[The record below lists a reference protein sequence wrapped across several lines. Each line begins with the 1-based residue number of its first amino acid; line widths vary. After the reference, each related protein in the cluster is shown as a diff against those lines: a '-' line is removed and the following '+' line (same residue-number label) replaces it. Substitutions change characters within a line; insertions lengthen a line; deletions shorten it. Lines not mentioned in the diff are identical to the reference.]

1 MVGGRSLLK
10 TVRRF
15 SSAAAGTVPPG
26 ALLSLERWARGRE
39 DCRLLRDSDY
49 AIVSYPKSGRTWL
62 NVILS
67 KCFQLRYDL
76 PDYLLIRHDNLH
88 RRNPSIPTILFTH
101 DSHIRDYTR
110 RGSSKAPFYAKPTM
124 LLIRHPADTA
134 ISLYFH
140 WRHRMQPGKT
150 ALSELPAHGTDIALF
165 QFVMREFGL
174 PRVVRFLNEWAREI
188 PRVENLLLVR
198 YEDLRVNPHAEVG
211 RMLRWM
217 AQDPSDA
224 EIASAVEFA
233 SFENLKQLEARDLF
247 RANGSKGLSP
257 GDRSNP
263 DSFKVRRA
271 KVNGYCDY
279 FDADQVREIEDC
291 IRDRLDP
298 ALGYGETPPAPPVGP
313 MATPEPQ
320 SMASSDLIGTTISR
334 PPK

>member
-1 MVGGRSLLK
+1 M
-10 TVRRF
+10 
-15 SSAAAGTVPPG
+15 AAGTVPSG
-26 ALLSLERWARGRE
+26 TLLSLERWARGRE
-39 DCRLLRDSDY
+39 DCRLLRESDY

-67 KCFQLRYDL
+67 KYFQLRYDL
-76 PDYLLIRHDNLH
+76 PDYLLIRHGNLH

-101 DSHIRDYTR
+101 DSYTRDYTR
-110 RGSSKAPFYAKPTM
+110 AGGSKAPFYAKPTV

-140 WRHRMQPGKT
+140 WLHRMQPCKT
-150 ALSELPAHGTDIALF
+150 ALSRLPSHGTDIGLF
-165 QFVMREFGL
+165 HFVMQEFGL
-174 PRVVRFLNEWAREI
+174 PRVVRFLNEWAEETSRIE
-188 PRVENLLLVR
+188 RLLLVR
-198 YEDLRVNPHAEVG
+198 YEDMRANPDAEVG

-217 AQDPSDA
+217 GQDPSDA
-224 EIASAVEFA
+224 EIAGAVEFA

-271 KVNGYCDY
+271 KVNGYRDY
-279 FDADQVREIEDC
+279 FDPRQVREIEGY

-298 ALGYGETPPAPPVGP
+298 SLGYSETASGPSLGGEPFIA
-313 MATPEPQ
+313 MARQP
-320 SMASSDLIGTTISR
+320 SRASR
-334 PPK
+334 QV

>member
-1 MVGGRSLLK
+1 M
-10 TVRRF
+10 
-15 SSAAAGTVPPG
+15 AAGTVPPG

-39 DCRLLRDSDY
+39 DCRLLRESDY

-67 KCFQLRYDL
+67 KYFQLRHDL
-76 PDYLLIRHDNLH
+76 PDYMLIRHGNLH

-101 DSHIRDYTR
+101 DTFIRNYAR
-110 RGSSKAPFYAKPTM
+110 REASKAPFYAKPTM

-140 WRHRMQPGKT
+140 WLHRMQPSKT

-174 PRVVRFLNEWAREI
+174 PRVVRFLNEWAKEI
-188 PRVENLLLVR
+188 PRIENLLLVR
-198 YEDLRVNPHAEVG
+198 YEDLRANPQVEVG

-217 AQDPSDA
+217 GQDPSDA
-224 EIASAVEFA
+224 EIASAVGFA

-279 FDADQVREIEDC
+279 FDADQVREIEDY

-298 ALGYGETPPAPPVGP
+298 SLGYGKRAPASSLSAPAPAIPSTHDAVSEAGSL
-313 MATPEPQ
+313 AW
-320 SMASSDLIGTTISR
+320 
-334 PPK
+334 